1 MQIALFFG
9 SFNPFHLGHLKLG
22 QWLINNEHFDELWFV
37 VSPSNP
43 LKDKNLLID
52 EYVRLEMLI
61 GAIKDNPK
69 LKVSDV
75 EFLMPVPSYTI
86 ETLETLQKDYP
97 EHNFSLV
104 IGSDNAL
111 VFDQWKD
118 YQTILTKYSIVVY
131 PRRGYDIKQVASL
144 YPQMKLLNSE
154 IYDISSTQIRL
165 AISQHKD
172 ISHWLH
178 PFVYQFIIDNNLY
191 K

>member
-9 SFNPFHLGHLKLG
+9 SFNPFHLGHQKLG
-22 QWLINNEHFDELWFV
+22 EWLVREEHFDELWFV

-52 EYVRLEMLI
+52 EYVRLEMLV
-61 GAIKDNPK
+61 GAIKDNPQ

-75 EFLMPVPSYTI
+75 EFLMPIPSYTI
-86 ETLETLQKDYP
+86 DTLHKLSRDYP
-97 EHNFSLV
+97 QHNFSLI

-118 YQTILTKYSIVVY
+118 YQTILELYPIVVY
-131 PRRGYDIKQVASL
+131 PRKGYNFKHVAKL
-144 YPQMKLLNSE
+144 YPQMKLVNSE

-165 AISQHKD
+165 TISQQKD
-172 ISHWLH
+172 ISQWLH